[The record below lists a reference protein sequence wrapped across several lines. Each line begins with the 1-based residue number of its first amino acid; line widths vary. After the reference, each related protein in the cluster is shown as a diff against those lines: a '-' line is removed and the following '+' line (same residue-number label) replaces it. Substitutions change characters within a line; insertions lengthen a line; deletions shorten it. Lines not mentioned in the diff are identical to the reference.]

1 MEDRIENRSVK
12 QVSLMQ
18 MAKRNSVLSLLLF
31 VALIAIIFVAF
42 QRDRDSMAS
51 LEDVYRD
58 QFNIEQFKATLFDV
72 ISPLNDFALTAD
84 EKNFQKLK
92 DAIKHYETTYAVIKA
107 IPHLTPEHH
116 KSLVKVHQL
125 MTEVMNIASDVA
137 DQKIAA
143 NQTGTVTILAQNL
156 VLGAQ
161 SKLESIVE
169 GLEKQLHR
177 SSAERQEKA
186 TMQLYIL
193 LAFIVFIVLLLEFLS
208 RKLLKHAQQLSRA
221 SSSVATGI
229 GDILDANK
237 AQASASEQQTRFMEK
252 VIKGLE
258 LIADSGTSIATTAT
272 SVEKATSVSASFAKG
287 GLMEMENILAS
298 VATLKGEANQ
308 NHSKISMV
316 NSKADQLIGVLE
328 QISEVSDE
336 AQLMAVNASIESSGT
351 SSSVVDD
358 MERMANQIRLSSDE
372 IRAIVQELRD
382 GVADSTSNERV
393 RSIETI
399 EELSHRVTNLMS
411 KIHKMSEKGTL
422 SSGTVIQSTLRQND
436 RNQKILQALKH
447 ISELLQVSGSK
458 LHASNEAS
466 VRLSEASESLQN
478 MS

>member
-1 MEDRIENRSVK
+1 MEDSIENRSVK

-31 VALIAIIFVAF
+31 ITLIAIIFVAF
-42 QRDRDSMAS
+42 QRDRDAMAT

-58 QFNIEQFKATLFDV
+58 QFNIEHFKATLFDV

-92 DAIKHYETTYAVIKA
+92 DAIKHYETTYAVIKT
-107 IPHLTPEHH
+107 IPNLTAEHH

-125 MTEVMNIASDVA
+125 MSEVMNIASDVA
-137 DQKIAA
+137 DQKIAV
-143 NQTGTVTILAQNL
+143 NQAGTVTILAQNL

-161 SKLESIVE
+161 SRLESIVQ
-169 GLEKQLHR
+169 GLEEQLNR
-177 SSAERQEKA
+177 SSAARQEKA

-193 LAFIVFIVLLLEFLS
+193 LAFIIFIVLLLEFLS
-208 RKLLKHAQQLSRA
+208 RRLLKHAQQLSRA

-258 LIADSGTSIATTAT
+258 LIADSGSNIATTA
-272 SVEKATSVSASFAKG
+272 SGVEKATSVSASFAKG
-287 GLMEMENILAS
+287 GLMEVENILAA
-298 VATLKGEANQ
+298 VEALKGDVNQ
-308 NHSKISMV
+308 DHSKISMV

-328 QISEVSDE
+328 QICEVSDE

-351 SSSVVDD
+351 SGSVVDE
-358 MERMANQIRLSSDE
+358 MERMANQIRLNSDE
-372 IRAIVQELRD
+372 IRAIVKELRD
-382 GVADSTSNERV
+382 GVAASTSGDRAQH
-393 RSIETI
+393 IESI
-399 EELSHRVTNLMS
+399 EELSHRVSGLLS
-411 KIHKMSEKGTL
+411 KIHNMSEKGSL
-422 SSGTVIQSTLRQND
+422 SSGTVIQATLRQNE

-466 VRLSEASESLQN
+466 ARLSKASESLQN

>member
-1 MEDRIENRSVK
+1 MDETIEKTSVK

-31 VALIAIIFVAF
+31 VTLIAIIFVAF
-42 QRDRDSMAS
+42 QRDRDSMAT

-58 QFNIEQFKATLFDV
+58 QFNIEHFKATLFDV

-84 EKNFQKLK
+84 EKNFKKLK
-92 DAIKHYETTYAVIKA
+92 DAIKHYETTYSVIKT
-107 IPHLTPEHH
+107 IPHLTPDNH
-116 KSLVKVHQL
+116 KSLTQVHQL

-137 DQKIAA
+137 NQKIAA

-161 SKLESIVE
+161 DKLESIVQ
-169 GLEKQLHR
+169 GLEKQLNQ

-186 TMQLYIL
+186 TMQLYML

-208 RKLLKHAQQLSRA
+208 RKLVNHAQDLSRA

-258 LIADSGTSIATTAT
+258 LIAESGIKISTTAT
-272 SVEKATSVSASFAKG
+272 AVEKSSSVSASFAKG
-287 GLMEMENILAS
+287 GLMEMEEILKS
-298 VATLKGEANQ
+298 VSALKEGALEEDG
-308 NHSKISMV
+308 KVDLV
-316 NSKADQLIGVLE
+316 NDKSEQLLKALE
-328 QISEVSDE
+328 QITEVSDE
-336 AQLMAVNASIESSGT
+336 AQLLAVNASIESSG
-351 SSSVVDD
+351 SSTAVVEE
-358 MERMANQIRLSSDE
+358 MERMANQIHLSSDE
-372 IRAIVQELRD
+372 IRAIIQELRS
-382 GVADSTSNERV
+382 GVATTSTDQRNQSV
-393 RSIETI
+393 ETI
-399 EELSHRVTNLMS
+399 EGLSYRMTDLMT
-411 KIHKMSEKGTL
+411 KIHSMSEKAG
-422 SSGTVIQSTLRQND
+422 SSAGSVIQATARQNE

-447 ISELLQVSGSK
+447 ISELLQISGNK
-458 LHASNEAS
+458 LNASNEAS